1 MKRPC
6 MLITICALLAF
17 TVWGA
22 SVASTAEYPVKGKPI
37 TVIVPYPAGGATD
50 IGTRMVIEG
59 MKDVLGATFQI
70 VNKSGASS
78 QVGMTELAR
87 SKPDGYTIGASP
99 LPAAIITYLD
109 PERKAIYNNKSFQP
123 LGNVSFPPVTVA
135 VKADGPFKTVQ
146 DLVAASKAKPETLKI
161 ASSGAMSNNHL
172 AILQFQNVTGARLA
186 IVHFDGGAAGVN
198 ALLGGHVDA
207 WAGVVSEVLPFFR
220 SGNLRVLGVMDKRE
234 SKFLPGVKTMEAQGY
249 KVYVYGPTGLTAPAG
264 TPKPIVDILTK
275 AIKKACEDEGFLKK
289 MDDLGFPVQYMDS
302 EEYTKF
308 WSEMEQQT
316 DPLVKEA
323 KRQ

>member
-1 MKRPC
+1 MRRQVL
-6 MLITICALLAF
+6 MTIFLL
-17 TVWGA
+17 VVIVCGI
-22 SVASTAEYPVKGKPI
+22 SVAPAAEYPIKNKPI

-70 VNKSGASS
+70 VNKTGTSS

-109 PERKAIYNNKSFQP
+109 PDRKAIYTAKSFQP

-135 VKADGPFKTVQ
+135 VKADGPFKTIQ
-146 DLVAASKAKPETLKI
+146 DLVDASKAKPETLKI

-172 AILQFQNVTGARLA
+172 AILQFMKVTGARLA
-186 IVHFDGGAAGVN
+186 VVQFDGGAAGVN

-207 WAGVVSEVLPFFR
+207 WVGVVSEVLPF
-220 SGNLRVLGVMDKRE
+220 SKGGNLRVLGVMDKKE
-234 SKFLPGVKTMEAQGY
+234 SKFFPGVKTLEQQGY
-249 KVYVYGPTGLTAPAG
+249 KVYVWGPTGLTAPAG
-264 TPKPIVDILTK
+264 TPKPIVETLTK
-275 AIKKACEDEGFLKK
+275 AIKKACEDEGFVKK
-289 MDDLGFPVQYMDS
+289 MDELGFPIQYMDS
-302 EEYTKF
+302 DEYAKF
-308 WSEMEQQT
+308 WSELEQQT
-316 DPLVKEA
+316 APLVKEA
-323 KRQ
+323 KQQK